1 MCKFTGYSTYLNGSL
16 KTIDCG
22 VGTFSRSDSAI
33 NPNTI
38 ISTRVTFHKKFNN
51 KPIVMVSWAE
61 YNCNTYLG
69 TVSVD
74 TRTITADGFDG
85 ITTLKHADSWK
96 YSWCFYWIAIE

>member
-1 MCKFTGYSTYLNGSL
+1 
-16 KTIDCG
+16 
-22 VGTFSRSDSAI
+22 
-33 NPNTI
+33 
-38 ISTRVTFHKKFNN
+38 
-51 KPIVMVSWAE
+51 MVSWAE

-96 YSWCFYWIAIE
+96 YSWYFYWIAIE